1 MRTVTEYEYD
11 EDGRVVRKTT
21 TVVQD
26 DDQDAGKAVQGAPFP
41 IEHKSLQPDG
51 ITGGELR

>member
-21 TVVQD
+21 TVVD
-26 DDQDAGKAVQGAPFP
+26 DDAPEAGPSAKVAVSGYPQE
-41 IEHKSLQPDG
+41 IEHKALGPD
-51 ITGGELR
+51 T